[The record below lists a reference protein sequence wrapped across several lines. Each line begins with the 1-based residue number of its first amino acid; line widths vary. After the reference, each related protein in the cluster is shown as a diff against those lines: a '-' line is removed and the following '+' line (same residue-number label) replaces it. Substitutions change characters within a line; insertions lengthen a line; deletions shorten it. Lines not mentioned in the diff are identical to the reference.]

1 VEINT
6 LRKPRVR
13 SIWGTRDLGAMAGTK
28 QQTMVRVGAF
38 AGTVGPVLFGVV
50 LVLLTAVQYDFMIG
64 IGWRPLED
72 PAGAW
77 PSGLALGPYGWVQVL
92 NFVVSGLLLMLLA
105 VGLHHGATSGQG
117 SRIGPTL
124 LFVAGAAMTLMGF
137 STDPILREGP
147 RTLHGLV
154 HDLAF
159 ALFVLA
165 LLPSLFFLWR
175 RLRRDPL
182 WRGHARY
189 TLVTGVIATLLI
201 SLPGVAYYLF
211 IVVVLVWMEVTAIR
225 LLRYSRAPGTSSPR
239 T

>member
-1 VEINT
+1 MSM
-6 LRKPRVR
+6 L
-13 SIWGTRDLGAMAGTK
+13 GTRELEAMAGTK
-28 QQTMVRVGAF
+28 QQTTVRVGAF

-50 LVLLTAVQYDFMIG
+50 LMVLTAIQHDFMIG

-105 VGLHHGATSGQG
+105 VGLHRGATSGHG

-124 LFVAGAAMTLMGF
+124 LLVAGAAMALMGF
-137 STDPILREGP
+137 ETDPILREGP

-159 ALFVLA
+159 VLFVLA
-165 LLPSLFFLWR
+165 LLSSLFFLWR
-175 RLRRDPL
+175 RLRRDVP

-189 TLVTGVIATLLI
+189 TLATGMIATLLI

-211 IVVVLVWMEVTAIR
+211 IAVVLTWMEVTAIQLWR
-225 LLRYSRAPGTSSPR
+225 LSRG
-239 T
+239 

>member
-1 VEINT
+1 MSM
-6 LRKPRVR
+6 L
-13 SIWGTRDLGAMAGTK
+13 GTRELEAMADTK
-28 QQTMVRVGAF
+28 QQTTVRVGAF

-50 LVLLTAVQYDFMIG
+50 LMVLTAIQHDFMIG

-105 VGLHHGATSGQG
+105 VGLHRGATSGQG

-124 LFVAGAAMTLMGF
+124 LLVAGAAMALMGF
-137 STDPILREGP
+137 ETDPILREGP

-154 HDLAF
+154 HDIAF
-159 ALFVLA
+159 VLFVLA
-165 LLPSLFFLWR
+165 LLSSLFFLWR
-175 RLRRDPL
+175 RLRRDVP

-189 TLVTGVIATLLI
+189 TLATGMIATLLI

-211 IVVVLVWMEVTAIR
+211 IAVVLTWMEVTAIQLWR
-225 LLRYSRAPGTSSPR
+225 LSRG
-239 T
+239 

>member
-1 VEINT
+1 
-6 LRKPRVR
+6 
-13 SIWGTRDLGAMAGTK
+13 
-28 QQTMVRVGAF
+28 MV
-38 AGTVGPVLFGVV
+38 
-50 LVLLTAVQYDFMIG
+50 LTAVQYDFMIG

-77 PSGLALGPYGWVQVL
+77 PSGLALGPYGWAQVL

-105 VGLHHGATSGQG
+105 VGLHCTAASGHG

-124 LFVAGAAMTLMGF
+124 LFVAGAAMALMGF
-137 STDPILREGP
+137 NTDPILREGP

-165 LLPSLFFLWR
+165 LLTSLFFLWR
-175 RLRRDPL
+175 SLRRDAP
-182 WRGHARY
+182 WRGHALY
-189 TLVTGVIATLLI
+189 TLATGVISTLLI

-211 IVVVLVWMEVTAIR
+211 IVVVLAWIEVTAIQLWR
-225 LLRYSRAPGTSSPR
+225 LSRG
-239 T
+239 

>member
-1 VEINT
+1 VEINN
-6 LRKPRVR
+6 LREPGVR
-13 SIWGTRDLGAMAGTK
+13 SFSGERDFGAMAGTK

-38 AGTVGPVLFGVV
+38 AGMVGPILFGTVLVV
-50 LVLLTAVQYDFMIG
+50 LTVVQYDFMIG
-64 IGWRPLED
+64 IGWRPLQD

-77 PSGLALGPYGWVQVL
+77 PSGLALGPYSWVQVL

-105 VGLHHGATSGQG
+105 LGLHCTAASGHG
-117 SRIGPTL
+117 SRVGPIL

-137 STDPILREGP
+137 NTDPILREGP

-159 ALFVLA
+159 TLFVLS
-165 LLPSLFFLWR
+165 LLTSLFFLWR
-175 RLRRDPL
+175 RLRRYAS

-189 TLVTGVIATLLI
+189 TLATGVIATLLI

-211 IVVVLVWMEVTAIR
+211 IVVVLAWMEVTAIR
-225 LLRYSRAPGTSSPR
+225 LLRHSRASDTSSPR